1 MNKEAKVKHFAHT
14 SFNNNYL
21 FVLDLKCRL
30 KKINFFN
37 YLNEKLVQRFYK

>member
-1 MNKEAKVKHFAHT
+1 MNEEAKVKHFAHT
-14 SFNNNYL
+14 FFNNNYL
-21 FVLDLKCRL
+21 LVLVLKSRL